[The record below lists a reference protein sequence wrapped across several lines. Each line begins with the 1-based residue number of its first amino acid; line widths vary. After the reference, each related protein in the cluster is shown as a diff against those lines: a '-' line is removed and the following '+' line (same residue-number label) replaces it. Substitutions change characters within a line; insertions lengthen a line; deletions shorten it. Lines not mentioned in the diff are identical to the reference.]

1 MKYTLLVAA
10 LVSALPLAALA
21 ADPPPPPK
29 QGWSGS
35 GELGMA
41 AASGN
46 TKSENLNAKID
57 IKYNDD
63 RWKDDFY
70 LLALRNKANVSKTT
84 LDTST
89 NPPTPI
95 THTNYQLTANRYETG
110 ASTGYKLDDHS
121 YIVGA
126 LRYEHDG
133 FSPYDYQSIVSLG
146 YGYQALKNAHDEL
159 AFEVGAGYKTVQPT
173 SYYLANPTPP
183 PDLLKIKPD
192 SDSSAA
198 GRGKVDYKHSFNA
211 NTSLVDTLLVESASG
226 NTFVQNDAG
235 VAVKMNSNLAL
246 KLGYQLRHNTDVLA
260 GFKHTDQLV
269 TTNLV
274 YGF

>member
-1 MKYTLLVAA
+1 MKYLLLSSA
-10 LVSALPLAALA
+10 LALALPLAAIA

-35 GELGMA
+35 GEAGLA

-46 TKSENLNAKID
+46 TKSENVNVKLD
-57 IKYNDD
+57 IKYNNAQ
-63 RWKDDFY
+63 WKDDFY
-70 LLALRNKANVSKTT
+70 LLALRNKANVTVNT
-84 LDTST
+84 VDNGA
-89 NPPTPI
+89 NPPTA
-95 THTNYQLTANRYETG
+95 TTATRYQLTANRYETG
-110 ASTGYKLDDHS
+110 ASAGYKLDDHS
-121 YIVGA
+121 YVVGA
-126 LRYEHDG
+126 LRYEHDE
-133 FSPYDYQSIVSLG
+133 FSPYDYQSIASLG

-159 AFEVGAGYKTVQPT
+159 AFEVGAGLKTVQPT
-173 SYYLANPTPP
+173 THLVANPAPP
-183 PDLLKIKPD
+183 PDLIRFKPD

-211 NTSLVDTLLVESASG
+211 NTSLVDTLLVENASG

-235 VAVKMNSNLAL
+235 LAVKMNSSLAL
-246 KLGYQLRHNTDVLA
+246 KLGYQLRHNSEVA
-260 GFKHTDQLV
+260 EGFKHTDQLV

>member
-1 MKYTLLVAA
+1 MKLLCSAIA
-10 LVSALPLAALA
+10 FALPLTALA
-21 ADPPPPPK
+21 SEPPPPK

-35 GELGMA
+35 GEAGLA

-46 TKSENLNAKID
+46 TKSENINAKID

-63 RWKDDFY
+63 HWKDDFY
-70 LLALRNKANVSKTT
+70 LLAQRNKTNVAVN
-84 LDTST
+84 TSGSGS
-89 NPPTPI
+89 NPPT
-95 THTNYQLTANRYETG
+95 TTTQYELTANRYETG
-110 ASTGYKLDDHS
+110 ASAGYKLDDHS
-121 YIVGA
+121 YVVGA
-126 LRYEHDG
+126 LRYEHDA
-133 FSPYDYQSIVSLG
+133 FSPYDYQSIASLG

-159 AFEVGAGYKTVQPT
+159 AFEVGAGLKTVQPT
-173 SYYLANPTPP
+173 SRYIANPAPP
-183 PDLLKIKPD
+183 PDLLKLRPD

-211 NTSLVDTLLVESASG
+211 NTSLVDTLLVENASG

-235 VAVKMNSNLAL
+235 LAVKMNSSLAL
-246 KLGYQLRHNTDVLA
+246 KLGYQLRHNTEVA
-260 GFKHTDQLV
+260 EGFKHTDQLV